1 MILNNKNGEHV
12 KMKNINNKLSKN
24 NIENEKNIIL
34 KEIENAERKKANL
47 LLNMGIMTYE
57 KIRNE
62 KIVDESFD
70 NICDE
75 LLEVDKLI
83 YNNNIK
89 INKLEEASKDII
101 CECGNILNSENNF
114 CGICGKKIEIK
125 NSYYNEC
132 KKCNTLNEDD
142 SIYCICCGSKL

>member
-12 KMKNINNKLSKN
+12 NMKNINNKLSKN

-89 INKLEEASKDII
+89 INKLEETSKDII

>member
-75 LLEVDKLI
+75 ILEVDKLI

-125 NSYYNEC
+125 NPYYNEC

>member
-24 NIENEKNIIL
+24 NIENEKFIIL
-34 KEIENAERKKANL
+34 EEIENAERKKENL

-89 INKLEEASKDII
+89 INKLEETSKDII

-142 SIYCICCGSKL
+142 SIYCGCCGIKL

>member
-24 NIENEKNIIL
+24 NIENEKFIIL
-34 KEIENAERKKANL
+34 EEIENAERKKANL

-89 INKLEEASKDII
+89 INKLEETSKDII

-125 NSYYNEC
+125 NPYYNEC